1 MHQFAI
7 IAVWA
12 LLLWLPICHAQQA
25 TLTESTPPEQTGET
39 PPPEDPLGRDTPR
52 SSHAGFLK
60 AAEEGDFVKAAE
72 YLDLHNLPR
81 RYRSFQPGRPAEML
95 AVVIERESWIDLE
108 RLSDHTEGEAGDGKI
123 NGVRLN

>member
-1 MHQFAI
+1 MPRPASHTDREYA
-7 IAVWA
+7 ARA
-12 LLLWLPICHAQQA
+12 NRRNAA
-25 TLTESTPPEQTGET
+25 TRRSPGPGYA
-39 PPPEDPLGRDTPR
+39 R